1 MVRRVDN
8 PSLLGSCPKRFTDFE
23 KVGQNEFA
31 ELVPVG
37 GRPWMVFCG
46 LEIAYEVLV
55 RRQMFDGGNSW
66 NPVLKVTRIAERFV

>member
-1 MVRRVDN
+1 MIERVDN
-8 PSLLGSCPKRFTDFE
+8 SSLLGGGSKGFTEFE

-37 GRPWMVFCG
+37 GRSWMVFYG

-55 RRQMFDGGNSW
+55 RGQMFDGGSSW
-66 NPVLKVTRIAERFV
+66 NPVLKVTRIAR